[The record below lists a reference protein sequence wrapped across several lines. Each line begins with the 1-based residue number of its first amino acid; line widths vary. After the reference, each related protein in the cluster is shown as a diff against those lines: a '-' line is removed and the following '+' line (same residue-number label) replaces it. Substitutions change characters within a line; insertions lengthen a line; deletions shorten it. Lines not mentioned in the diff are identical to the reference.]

1 LIENVRFA
9 LRQLYKNPGFATLAI
24 LTLALGIGANTAMFT
39 VLDSVL
45 LRSLP
50 FRDADRLVV
59 ISPGEAIQ
67 ANSVQNTSW
76 PNYLDIRQQA
86 RQLANVAAY
95 TIDVP
100 VIRTEES
107 SRIVVT
113 VKATASL
120 FDVLGVRPV
129 LGRPFLDSDNQPGA
143 ANVILLSSGFWR
155 EHFASDSQVVG
166 QQVKMGNQPY
176 TIIGV
181 LPESLRFP
189 IGESDTASGVWIPFK
204 PDADTLTERNSN
216 FLTLIGTLRP
226 GVSQQAAQ
234 AEVSS
239 IARGI
244 AEKDPKSKDLT
255 FHVTPYQQVVTASVK
270 PVFLALTGALALV
283 LLIAC
288 ANVANLQLARCL
300 ARSQEL
306 AVRTALGAS
315 RRALLAQM
323 LIEGGV
329 VCAFG
334 AAVGVALA
342 LLMLK
347 GIHQLPPDLIPRTEE
362 IHLRLSVFLVLLA
375 VAAVS
380 TLLSSIAPALVAMRS
395 DPQAVLQQ
403 GSRGTSSGPQR
414 SRLSSA
420 MVAGEVALSV
430 ILLISS
436 GLMFRTLYKL
446 QHIYLGFD
454 ENNVTSF
461 IAMPGSAAGFFA
473 HQESTLTDQA
483 DSIAVRVYA
492 PMLERLRTLPGV
504 MDGAFTNAVP
514 FEGIDMHS
522 SFGIVGRPKQEQGS
536 NKNSA
541 LIRVIS
547 GAYIRVIGTPIVQG
561 RSITDEDTSS
571 APYAALIN
579 ETFAKRYFAGQNPVG
594 QQISLAGKEMGMVQ
608 PYTIVGVTAD
618 SIQTKI
624 AAPVIPELDLPY
636 QQVPVSSFYYPL
648 LVTSETN
655 YVLKTHG
662 PVDVASA
669 VRNAFHESAPD
680 FALDNF
686 TTMRAAHE
694 LADISQ
700 RIGLYLIGTFAGI
713 AMVMVLAGLYGV
725 LSQIVG
731 QRRREIGI
739 RMALGADRAMILRIM
754 LRRGIVLIGLGLGV
768 GLLASV
774 ATEQSLRS
782 FLYGV
787 SPVDAVTYVSVTAI
801 LLVVGILAALIPA
814 RRAAS
819 IEPSEALRAE

>member
-1 LIENVRFA
+1 LIENIRFA
-9 LRQLYKNPGFATLAI
+9 LRQLYKNPGFAVLAV

-50 FRDADRLVV
+50 FRDSDRFIA

-76 PNYLDIRQQA
+76 PNYRDIRDQA
-86 RQLANVAAY
+86 RQLASVAAY
-95 TIDVP
+95 AVDVP
-100 VIRTEES
+100 VVQTAET
-107 SRIVVT
+107 SRIVEA
-113 VKATASL
+113 VKTTSSL
-120 FDVLGVRPV
+120 FEVLGVAPQ
-129 LGRPFLDSDNQPGA
+129 LGRPLLESDNQPGA
-143 ANVILLSSGFWR
+143 TDVVLLTAGFWR
-155 EHFASDSQVVG
+155 EYFAADPQALG
-166 QQVKMGNQPY
+166 KQLKIGNKPY
-176 TIIGV
+176 EIIGV

-189 IGESDTASGVWIPFK
+189 AGDSGAASGVWVPFK
-204 PDADTLTERNSN
+204 PDSETFHDRTSN
-216 FLTLIGTLRP
+216 FLTLIAKLKP
-226 GVSQQAAQ
+226 GVSLQAAQ
-234 AEVSS
+234 AELTS

-244 AEKDPKSKDLT
+244 AQEEPKSKDLS
-255 FHVTPYQQVVTASVK
+255 FHVIPYQQVVTASVK
-270 PVFLALTGALALV
+270 PVFLALTAALALV

-300 ARSQEL
+300 ARGQEL

-315 RRALLAQM
+315 RGALLAQM
-323 LIEGGV
+323 LVEGAV
-329 VCAFG
+329 LCAFG
-334 AAVGVALA
+334 ATVGVGIAMV
-342 LLMLK
+342 MLK
-347 GIHQLPPDLIPRTEE
+347 GIQRLPPDLIPRTDE

-375 VAAVS
+375 VAILT

-403 GSRGTSSGPQR
+403 ASRGTSSAPSR
-414 SRLSSA
+414 SRLSAA

-454 ENNVTSF
+454 EANVTSF
-461 IAMPGSAAGFFA
+461 MAMPGSAAGFFSMKSA
-473 HQESTLTDQA
+473 RLTNQA
-483 DSIAVRVYA
+483 DSIAVRSYA
-492 PMLERLRTLPGV
+492 PMLEKLRALPGV
-504 MDGAFTNAVP
+504 TDGGFTNSVP

-522 SFGIVGRPKQEQGS
+522 SFDIVGRPKPEQGA
-536 NKNSA
+536 NKNAA
-541 LIRVIS
+541 LLRVIS
-547 GAYIRVIGTPIVQG
+547 GTYVRAIGTPIVKG
-561 RSITDEDTSS
+561 RSITDEDRSS
-571 APYAALIN
+571 APYVALIN
-579 ETFAKRYFAGQNPVG
+579 ETFAKRYFAGQNPIG
-594 QQISLAGKEMGMVQ
+594 QQISFGKDTGMIQ
-608 PYTIVGVTAD
+608 PYTIVGVAAD

-624 AAPVIPELDLPY
+624 AEAVIPEVDLSY
-636 QQVPVSSFYYPL
+636 DQIPVSSFYYSV

-655 YVLKTHG
+655 YVLKTSG
-662 PVDVASA
+662 EVDIASA

-686 TTMRAAHE
+686 STMRAAHE
-694 LADISQ
+694 QADISQ
-700 RIGLYLIGTFAGI
+700 RLGLYLIGSFAGI
-713 AMVMVLAGLYGV
+713 AVVMVLAGLYGV

-739 RMALGADRAMILRIM
+739 RMALGADRAMILGVM
-754 LRRGIVLIGLGLGV
+754 LRRGLVLIGIGLFV
-768 GLLASV
+768 GLLASL

-787 SPVDAVTYVSVTAI
+787 SPMDGLTYASVTAI
-801 LLVVGILAALIPA
+801 LLLVGILAALIPA